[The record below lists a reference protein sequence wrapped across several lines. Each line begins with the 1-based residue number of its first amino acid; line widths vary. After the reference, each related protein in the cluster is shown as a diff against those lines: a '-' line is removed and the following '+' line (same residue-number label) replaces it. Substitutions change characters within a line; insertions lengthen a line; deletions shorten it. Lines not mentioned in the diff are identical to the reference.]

1 MGSLVQDFRFGIRML
16 VKNPMLSVIAV
27 VTLGLGIGLTT
38 TVFSIVNAAI
48 IKGLPFDAADELVVV
63 DMANVERDI
72 DQSSLPIHD
81 FEAVREQ
88 QDGFAQMAG
97 FRWQTANLSEPGER
111 PERIR
116 GAEVTGNLFATLRMN
131 AVLGRTIGEADAE
144 PGATPVAV
152 LGYDVWQD
160 RYQGRE
166 DVLGRTV
173 RINGSSHTIVGVM
186 PDGFEFPT
194 NEQLWTPFTDRAAD
208 FTRDGNRPFINGIG
222 RLRPGVSQDAATS
235 QLATVFNQLGQAY
248 PETNEGWTPQIQPY
262 TKRFI
267 GTEVYALLF
276 TMLGAVLGVLLIASA
291 NVANLLLARAAVRT
305 KEVAIRSALGA
316 SRIRV
321 ITQLLAEAVVIA
333 AVGGTL
339 GLGLG
344 LLGIEWFKA
353 AIAVDP
359 PPFWITFDMDITV
372 LVFVIGVTVLASL
385 ISGVAPALQAS
396 RADINQVLNDE
407 GRGSSSFRMGKFSA
421 ALVVT
426 EIAVSC
432 GLLVASGLMI
442 KSVTALKTVD
452 LPFATE
458 NIFTAR
464 VNLISA
470 EYPDTADRVGFY
482 DDLLPLMASIPGV
495 EAATLSDGLPAS
507 GNGSRWFHVEG
518 ESYATDRDYPSARE
532 GIVTPGYFDTFQTR
546 VLQGRAFSTQDIR
559 ETLPVAVIN
568 ETFSQNF
575 FPDGDAIGRRIRMG
589 RSEPTA
595 EWLTVVGIVPD
606 MKMEGI
612 GNNDDSPAG
621 FYIPIAQ
628 SGVGNRVSIALRTQ
642 GDPMAAAS
650 AVRTKIAGIDPNLP
664 IYDVLSMEEVI
675 AEETWF
681 YTTFGTLFMAFGGVA
696 LFLAAVGLYGVMS
709 FAVSQRRTE
718 MGVRMALGAE
728 ASSLVRLVM
737 KKGAIQLAV
746 GLTIGLVIAFLA
758 AKPLELVLYE
768 VDAHDPTVF
777 GAIVVTLAVTGL
789 LASFIP
795 ARRVTKVDPAT
806 ALHAE

>member
-1 MGSLVQDFRFGIRML
+1 MGSLLQDFRFGIRML
-16 VKNPMLSVIAV
+16 VKNPALTLIAV

-48 IKGLPFDAADELVVV
+48 IKGLPFENADELVMV
-63 DMANVERDI
+63 DRANVERDI
-72 DQSSLPIHD
+72 NRSALPIHD
-81 FEAVREQ
+81 FEALREQ
-88 QDGFAQMAG
+88 QDGFAQFAG
-97 FRWQTANLSEPGER
+97 FRWETANLSEPGER

-116 GAEVTGNLFATLRMN
+116 GARVTGNMFATLRVN
-131 AVLGRTIGEADAE
+131 AALGRTIGEADVE

-160 RYQGRE
+160 RYRGRE
-166 DVLGRTV
+166 DILGRTV
-173 RINGSSHTIVGVM
+173 RINGTTHTIVGVM

-208 FTRDGNRPFINGIG
+208 FTRDGNRPFINAVG
-222 RLRPGVSQDAATS
+222 RLKPGVSMEAAGS
-235 QLATVFNQLGQAY
+235 QLATVFHQLGEAY
-248 PETNEGWTPQIQPY
+248 PETNEGFTPEMNPY
-262 TKRFI
+262 TERFI

-291 NVANLLLARAAVRT
+291 NVANLLLARATVRT

-316 SRIRV
+316 SRMRV
-321 ITQLLAEAVVIA
+321 ISQLLAEAVIIA
-333 AVGGTL
+333 GVGGVL

-344 LLGIEWFKA
+344 YFGIGWFKA

-359 PPFWITFDMDITV
+359 PPFWITFDMDPTV
-372 LVFVIGVTVLASL
+372 LVFVLFVTGMAAL
-385 ISGVAPALQAS
+385 ISGIVPAVQAS
-396 RADINQVLNDE
+396 RADVNQLLNDE
-407 GRGSSSFRMGKFSA
+407 GRGSSSLRMGKFSA

-426 EIAVSC
+426 EIALSC

-442 KSVTALKTVD
+442 KSVSALKNVE

-458 NIFTAR
+458 SIFTAR

-482 DDLLPLMASIPGV
+482 EDLLPRLASIPGV

-507 GNGSRWFHVEG
+507 GNGSRVFHVEG
-518 ESYATDRDYPSARE
+518 ETYETDRDYPLARE

-546 VLQGRAFSTQDIR
+546 VLQGRAFTTQDIR
-559 ETLPVAVIN
+559 ETLPVAVVN
-568 ETFSQNF
+568 ATFQRTF
-575 FPDGDAIGRRIRMG
+575 FPDGDALGGRIRMG
-589 RSEPTA
+589 RSETTA
-595 EWLTVVGIVPD
+595 EWLTVVGVVPD

-612 GNNDDSPAG
+612 GNNDASPAG

-642 GDPMAAAS
+642 GDPLAAAS
-650 AVRTKIAGIDPNLP
+650 AVRAKIAGIDPHLP

-681 YTTFGTLFMAFGGVA
+681 YTTFGTLFMVFGFVA

-718 MGVRMALGAE
+718 MGVRMALGADGR
-728 ASSLVRLVM
+728 SLIGLVM
-737 KKGAIQLAV
+737 KKGSIQLAV
-746 GLTIGLVIAFLA
+746 GLAIGLVIAFLA
-758 AKPLELVLYE
+758 ASPLELVLYE
-768 VDAHDPTVF
+768 VDAHDPVVF
-777 GAIVVTLAVTGL
+777 GIIVVTLAVTGL

-795 ARRVTKVDPAT
+795 ARRVAKVDPAT
-806 ALHAE
+806 ALHSE